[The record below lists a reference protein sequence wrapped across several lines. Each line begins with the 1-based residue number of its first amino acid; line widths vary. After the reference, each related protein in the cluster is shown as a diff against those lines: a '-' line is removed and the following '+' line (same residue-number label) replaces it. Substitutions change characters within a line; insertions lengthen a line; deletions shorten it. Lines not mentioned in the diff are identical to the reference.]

1 MSEEPRGVLA
11 SYRHLDSTVEAIEE
25 LREGGFTDVTAFT
38 PMPEHHVED
47 ALGYGPSPVRVFT
60 LAGGLVGAAGGLA
73 ITIFTSMDW
82 PLVTGGK
89 PIVSVPAFIIP
100 IFEMTILVGALSTL
114 IGLFINMKIPNLKPL
129 VVYNPNFSSG
139 LFGVY
144 VRPPADRFDEARA
157 ILERKEPEELQ
168 DDEELQRQWEEEEGA
183 GHA

>member
-1 MSEEPRGVLA
+1 MSDEPRGVLA

-25 LREGGFTDVTAFT
+25 LRESGFTDVTAFT

-47 ALGYGPSPVRVFT
+47 ALGYGASPVRIFT

-89 PIVSVPAFIIP
+89 PIVSIPAFIIP

-114 IGLFINMKIPNLKPL
+114 IGLFINMRLPNLKPL
-129 VVYNPNFSSG
+129 VVYNPAFSGG

-144 VRPPADRFDEARA
+144 VRPPENRFQEARS
-157 ILERKEPEELQ
+157 ILERTEPEQLQ
-168 DDEELQRQWEEEEGA
+168 DDDELQHQGDEREGA

>member
-11 SYRHLDSTVEAIEE
+11 SFRYLDSTVEAIEK
-25 LREGGFTDVTAFT
+25 LREKGFEDVTAFT

-47 ALGYGPSPVRVFT
+47 ALGYGASPVRVFT

-89 PIVSVPAFIIP
+89 PIVSVPAFVVP
-100 IFEMTILVGALSTL
+100 IFEMTILFGALATL
-114 IGLFINMKIPNLKPL
+114 IGLFINMRIPNLKPL
-129 VVYNPNFSSG
+129 VVYNTDFSGG

-144 VRPPADRFDEARA
+144 VKPPADRFDEARS
-157 ILERKEPEELQ
+157 ILEASGPEQVQDEREL
-168 DDEELQRQWEEEEGA
+168 ERRWEEG
-183 GHA
+183 GDDG